1 MILPLI
7 KRIEERE
14 DKKKK
19 IRLVDLVIFDGAS
32 NVSKTGK
39 LLAKN
44 HPCIT
49 SLHGAEHVLALF
61 FKDVYTKVRYICVC
75 VITMFFI

>member
-1 MILPLI
+1 MVLPLI

-19 IRLVDLVIFDGAS
+19 LGLIDLVLFDGAS

-39 LLAKN
+39 LLAIN
-44 HPCIT
+44 YPCIT
-49 SLHGAEHVLALF
+49 SLSLHGADHVSALF
-61 FKDVYTKVRYICVC
+61 
-75 VITMFFI
+75 MFIQK